1 MEEINTKYSSAYETA
16 QYIKNNLEDDSIFI
30 CTDMP
35 FSSAVIPYI
44 NRNAFWSP
52 QTEDYF
58 SFVTWDE
65 KYKTSYTVQE
75 FLEKIKNNFNGN
87 EKLYL
92 LYSYNFQ
99 EEAIEYLENNEI
111 ITKIFTSDISENE
124 NFIIYEIKQ

>member
-1 MEEINTKYSSAYETA
+1 
-16 QYIKNNLEDDSIFI
+16 
-30 CTDMP
+30 MP